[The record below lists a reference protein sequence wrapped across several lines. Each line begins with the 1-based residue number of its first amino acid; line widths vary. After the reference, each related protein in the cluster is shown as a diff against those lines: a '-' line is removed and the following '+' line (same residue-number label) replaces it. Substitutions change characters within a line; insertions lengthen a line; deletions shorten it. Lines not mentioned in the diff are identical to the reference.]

1 MANKTVVIL
10 TPTNL
15 PKVDDIKK
23 FSTTVPIKR
32 IIELI
37 KAEEARVEAE
47 AMAKQA
53 AEQNERS
60 NQ

>member
-10 TPTNL
+10 TPTKL
-15 PKVDDIKK
+15 PKVDDIQK

-47 AMAKQA
+47 AEAKQA